1 MQDNSTVERTTNSD
15 RYSERSQ
22 QQIARQPSYGG
33 GRGAAI
39 NENRSAAGTSET
51 RHSTQ
56 GSVNEAYPMNEVPK
70 LQNIVSTAFLGQ
82 RIVLRTVAQR
92 VGNAEYNPRRFA
104 AAIIR
109 IRNPKSTALV
119 FESGKMVI
127 TGARSEE
134 ESEQAAK

>member
-1 MQDNSTVERTTNSD
+1 M
-15 RYSERSQ
+15 
-22 QQIARQPSYGG
+22 A
-33 GRGAAI
+33 
-39 NENRSAAGTSET
+39 ENRSTAGTSET
-51 RHSTQ
+51 TRSAVTHQ
-56 GSVNEAYPMNEVPK
+56 EYRMDEVPK

-92 VGNAEYNPRRFA
+92 VGNAEYNTRRFA

-109 IRNPKSTALV
+109 IRQPKSTALV

-134 ESEQAAK
+134 ESE